1 MSTDP
6 AGDTGMHPE
15 VAAVLRQA
23 GRLQE
28 LMDQQLH
35 KMASESFTAT
45 DESETVEV
53 TLNGHQHLVDVFIAD
68 GLLRLGSD
76 TVEQR
81 LNEALLNATAEASES
96 IAADQDR
103 LNEAVAEITGTPRN
117 AGCATGRR
125 RRRSTAAAG

>member
-1 MSTDP
+1 MSTDY
-6 AGDTGMHPE
+6 GGTEMHPE

-45 DESETVEV
+45 DDSETVEV
-53 TLNGHQHLVDVFIAD
+53 TLNGHHHLVDVFIAD
-68 GLLRLGSD
+68 GTLRLGAG

-81 LNEALLNATAEASES
+81 LNEALLNATAEAAES
-96 IAADQDR
+96 ISVDQDR
-103 LNEAVAEITGTPRN
+103 LNEAVAEITR
-117 AGCATGRR
+117 
-125 RRRSTAAAG
+125 TAP

>member
-1 MSTDP
+1 MS
-6 AGDTGMHPE
+6 GDGMEMHPE

-28 LMDQQLH
+28 LMDEQLH
-35 KMASESFTAT
+35 KMANESFTAA
-45 DESETVEV
+45 DESKTVEV
-53 TLNGHQHLVDVFIAD
+53 TLDGHHHLVDVFIAD
-68 GLLRLGSD
+68 GTLRLGAG

-103 LNEAVAEITGTPRN
+103 LNEAVAEITGTTP
-117 AGCATGRR
+117 
-125 RRRSTAAAG
+125 

>member
-1 MSTDP
+1 MSTD
-6 AGDTGMHPE
+6 ADHTGGQMHPQ

-53 TLNGHQHLVDVFIAD
+53 TLNGHHHLVDVFIAD
-68 GLLRLGSD
+68 GVLRLGAT

-81 LNEALLNATAEASES
+81 LNEALLNATAEAAES
-96 IAADQDR
+96 IALDQDR
-103 LNEAVAEITGTPRN
+103 LKDAIAEITGTGP
-117 AGCATGRR
+117 
-125 RRRSTAAAG
+125 

>member
-6 AGDTGMHPE
+6 VGAEMHPE

-53 TLNGHQHLVDVFIAD
+53 TLNGHHHLVDVFIAD
-68 GLLRLGSD
+68 GVLPLGSG

-81 LNEALLNATAEASES
+81 LNEALTNATAEAAES
-96 IAADQDR
+96 IAVDQDR
-103 LNEAVAEITGTPRN
+103 LNAAVAEITGN
-117 AGCATGRR
+117 EL
-125 RRRSTAAAG
+125 

>member
-1 MSTDP
+1 MSTDHGE
-6 AGDTGMHPE
+6 AEMHPE

-35 KMASESFTAT
+35 KMASDSFTAT

-53 TLNGHQHLVDVFIAD
+53 TLNGHHHLVDVFIAD
-68 GLLRLGSD
+68 GTLRLGAG

-81 LNEALLNATAEASES
+81 LNEALLQATAEAAES
-96 IAADQDR
+96 IAVDQDR
-103 LNEAVAEITGTPRN
+103 LNEAVAEITR
-117 AGCATGRR
+117 
-125 RRRSTAAAG
+125 TAP

>member
-1 MSTDP
+1 VSTNADH
-6 AGDTGMHPE
+6 AGGDMHPE

-35 KMASESFTAT
+35 KMAGESFTAT

-53 TLNGHQHLVDVFIAD
+53 TLNGHHHLVDVFIAD
-68 GLLRLGSD
+68 GVLRLGAT

-81 LNEALLNATAEASES
+81 LNQALHNATAEAAES
-96 IAADQDR
+96 IAVDQDR
-103 LNEAVAEITGTPRN
+103 LNDAVAEITGTDP
-117 AGCATGRR
+117 
-125 RRRSTAAAG
+125 

>member
-1 MSTDP
+1 MSPDRP
-6 AGDTGMHPE
+6 RDADMHPE

-35 KMASESFTAT
+35 KMASDSFAAT

-53 TLNGHQHLVDVFIAD
+53 TLNGHHHLVDVFITD

-81 LNEALLNATAEASES
+81 LNEALLNATAEAADS

-103 LNEAVAEITGTPRN
+103 LNEAVAEITGTAP
-117 AGCATGRR
+117 
-125 RRRSTAAAG
+125 